1 MGLQEAV
8 FKNYF
13 LPQIKNQEGGS
24 PGVPRGENCGAI
36 DNQQSEQPLRH
47 ALPDGQRRG

>member
-8 FKNYF
+8 FKTCF
-13 LPQIKNQEGGS
+13 LPQIKDQEGSS
-24 PGVPRGENCGAI
+24 PGVPRGKNCGAI

-47 ALPDGQRRG
+47 ALPAGQRRG